1 MFLPAKSHC
10 ELFHQIESCR
20 DNENRDAGGGQ
31 HANDHNRAQN
41 SSGGRACAEAN
52 HNGADPKMKA
62 NEVIRMGR
70 KRKRAPS
77 RAASIRSRPFSN
89 SALANSTIRIAFF
102 AARPISTISPI

>member
-1 MFLPAKSHC
+1 MKIAMEVAANIPTITTVPRIRREVAPAP
-10 ELFHQIESCR
+10 
-20 DNENRDAGGGQ
+20 
-31 HANDHNRAQN
+31 
-41 SSGGRACAEAN
+41 EAI

-77 RAASIRSRPFSN
+77 SAASIKSRPFSN
-89 SALANSTIRIAFF
+89 SALANSTIKIAFF